1 MEGLWIAGEERAKK
15 AVLKGWEVGK
25 KVEIKQQC
33 QIFTSVT

>member
-25 KVEIKQQC
+25 KVELSNNAKY
-33 QIFTSVT
+33 SLL